1 MTAKELRARLAA
13 IKNEAK
19 AAQEA
24 NDGAKLDALLAEAE
38 EINAKLENAAK
49 MAKLHGIADAHKDD
63 DSGEGDGEEAET
75 AQAKRGKLLKAG
87 AKVKM
92 QLKEVFNAIPSSTTA
107 MPNHTATDVRDTF
120 NDVSSLIDAVRL
132 VPLPGG
138 ESYQRGFVKS
148 YAEGDYTA
156 EGGDTAEADPEFDY
170 VDINKAKITAYC
182 EEPEEIKKLAPAAY
196 DNIISNSVA
205 RAVRR
210 KASRQ
215 IVVGAGTTNTFT
227 GIFNAPS
234 KVIDG
239 STDVEIAEIT
249 ATTLDEIIY
258 SYGGDEDVEGNCGL
272 ILSKQDLKAFAMLRN
287 SEDRKVYDVKT
298 RGNTGTIDGVP
309 FIINSACPALS
320 KAATAVGTKCMAYGP
335 YHNYEMPVFSDL
347 EVQHSTDYKFRQGQI
362 AHKAEFYAGGNV
374 VAWNGFVRVKKK
386 ASS

>member
-1 MTAKELRARLAA
+1 MTVKEMRARLAA
-13 IKNEAK
+13 INTEAK

-38 EINAKLENAAK
+38 DINAKLDNAAK
-49 MAKLHGIADAHKDD
+49 MAKLHSIADAHKDD
-63 DSGEGDGEEAET
+63 DSGKDGGEGAET

-107 MPNHTATDVRDTF
+107 MPGHTATDVRDTF
-120 NDVSSLIDAVRL
+120 NDVSSLIDAVKL

-138 ESYQRGFVKS
+138 ESYKRGFVKS
-148 YAEGDYTA
+148 YGEGDYTA
-156 EGGDTAEADPEFDY
+156 EGGNAAAAEPTFDY

-239 STDVEIAEIT
+239 TTDVEIAAIT
-249 ATTLDEIIY
+249 ATTLDDIIY
-258 SYGGDEDVEGNCGL
+258 SYGGDEDVEGSCGL
-272 ILSKQDLKAFAMLRN
+272 ILSKQDLRAFAMLRN
-287 SEDRKVYDVKT
+287 SEDKKVYDVKT

-320 KAATAVGTKCMAYGP
+320 KATTAAGTKCMAYGP
-335 YHNYEMPVFSDL
+335 YHNYELPVFSDL
-347 EVQHSTDYKFRQGQI
+347 EVQHSTDYKFREGQI

>member
-1 MTAKELRARLAA
+1 MTVKEMRARLAA
-13 IKNEAK
+13 INTEAK

-49 MAKLHGIADAHKDD
+49 MAKLHSIADAHKDD
-63 DSGEGDGEEAET
+63 DSGKDDGEGAET

-107 MPNHTATDVRDTF
+107 MPGHTATDVRDTF
-120 NDVSSLIDAVRL
+120 NDVSSLIDAVKL

-138 ESYQRGFVKS
+138 ESYKRGFVKS
-148 YAEGDYTA
+148 YGEGDYTA
-156 EGGDTAEADPEFDY
+156 EGGNAAAAEPTFDY

-239 STDVEIAEIT
+239 TTDVEIAAIT

-258 SYGGDEDVEGNCGL
+258 AYGGEEDVEGSCGL
-272 ILSKQDLKAFAMLRN
+272 ILSKQDLRAFAMLRN

-320 KAATAVGTKCMAYGP
+320 KATTAAGTKCMAYGP
-335 YHNYEMPVFSDL
+335 YHNYELPVFSDL
-347 EVQHSTDYKFRQGQI
+347 EVQHSTDYKFREGQI

>member
-1 MTAKELRARLAA
+1 MTVKEMKVRLAA

-38 EINAKLENAAK
+38 DINAKLENADK
-49 MAKLHGIADAHKDD
+49 MARMHSIADAHKDE
-63 DSGEGDGEEAET
+63 DSGKDGGEGAET

-92 QLKEVFNAIPSSTTA
+92 HLKEVFNTLTSATTTL
-107 MPNHTATDVRDTF
+107 PHHTANDVRDTF
-120 NDVSSLIDAVRL
+120 NSVSSLIDAVKL

-148 YAEGDYTA
+148 YGEGDYTA
-156 EGGDTAEADPEFDY
+156 EGGDSASAEPSFDY
-170 VDINKAKITAYC
+170 VEISKAKITAYC

-196 DNIISNSVA
+196 DDIISNSVA

-215 IVVGAGTTNTFT
+215 IVVGAGTTNTLC

-239 STDVEIAEIT
+239 TTDIEISAIT

-258 SYGGDEDVEGNCGL
+258 SYGGDEDVEGSCGL

-287 SEDRKVYDVKT
+287 SEDRKVYDIKID
-298 RGNTGTIDGVP
+298 GNTGTIDGVP

-335 YHNYEMPVFSDL
+335 YFNYELAVFSDL
-347 EVQHSTDYKFRQGQI
+347 EVQHSTEYKFRECQI
-362 AHKAEFYAGGNV
+362 AHRAEFYAGGNV
-374 VAWNGFVRVKKK
+374 AAFNGFVRVKKK